1 MRELLK
7 KKNSYIWTEAH
18 QSEFELVKSALCAD
32 GTLKPF
38 IHEWKTVLH
47 TDFSK
52 VGIGLVLS
60 QINPKDNTD
69 KRLIWASSMK
79 HNSKRDSLL
88 PPLYGEILAIVRS
101 IKACNFWLRGNQH
114 FEVATDHKC
123 LETIFNRN
131 ELGSE
136 MDEYVI
142 LQILSIQN
150 YNFSIQYIKGKLNS
164 LADFMSRKPK
174 WSDNINTIGKGK
186 ENDELNEHASD
197 ILRVTTRS
205 MREDIFMTEFYDAM
219 VSDTQYMTL
228 MHLVQAG
235 TTKEEARNLDVD
247 IKEYVPDWDLIGLLE
262 DNNKTLLTY
271 KGTRLIP
278 PKNYRSRLLAI
289 LHIPHLGLS

>member
-1 MRELLK
+1 
-7 KKNSYIWTEAH
+7 
-18 QSEFELVKSALCAD
+18 
-32 GTLKPF
+32 
-38 IHEWKTVLH
+38 
-47 TDFSK
+47 
-52 VGIGLVLS
+52 
-60 QINPKDNTD
+60 
-69 KRLIWASSMK
+69 
-79 HNSKRDSLL
+79 
-88 PPLYGEILAIVRS
+88 
-101 IKACNFWLRGNQH
+101 
-114 FEVATDHKC
+114 
-123 LETIFNRN
+123 
-131 ELGSE
+131 